1 MWVRIAT
8 FEGGDTEKLQK
19 LNEERMSSGEM
30 TPPEGMSHV
39 LLLAD
44 KDRNRRQ
51 FVSFFESRD
60 AIAAAEPRFEQMG
73 DEVPEDIR
81 GRRTGVDYHEVVIF
95 DGDIEHAQTA
105 RVSSLTGSPDAID
118 EGFDKARDETL
129 PKVRGLKG
137 SVGAIGLADRESG
150 RVTMI
155 TLWDSA
161 DSLRDSEQEA
171 DRIREQTAETS
182 GQSIA
187 GVDRY
192 DVSMAQQVS
201 GARA

>member
-1 MWVRIAT
+1 MWVRVAT

-39 LLLAD
+39 LLLTDQD
-44 KDRNRRQ
+44 KNRRQ

-95 DGDIEHAQTA
+95 EGDIEGAQAA
-105 RVSSLTGSPDAID
+105 RVSSMTGSPDTID
-118 EGFDKARDETL
+118 EGLEKARGETL
-129 PKVRGLKG
+129 PQVRGLKG
-137 SVGAIGLADRESG
+137 NLGAIGLVDRESG
-150 RVTMI
+150 RATMI

-161 DSLRDSEQEA
+161 DALRESEQQA
-171 DRIREQTAETS
+171 DQIREQAAGIS
-182 GQSIA
+182 GQTIA

-201 GARA
+201 GTRA